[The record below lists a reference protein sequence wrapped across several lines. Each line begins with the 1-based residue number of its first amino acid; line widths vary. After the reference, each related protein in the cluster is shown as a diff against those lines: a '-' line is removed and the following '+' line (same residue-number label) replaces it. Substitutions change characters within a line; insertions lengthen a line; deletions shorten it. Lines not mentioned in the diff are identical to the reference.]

1 LPVMYPD
8 GPFGMHEL
16 GGIELLNITLTSAC
30 DCMLNHNYHTTIER
44 GLKKETDR
52 EKIFHCL
59 YSGLFDKVCIS
70 AFKFCG
76 TEETAKD
83 LTQNVFMRVWSQID
97 RLNAKIENWK
107 GWENY
112 LFIMAKNEALNYKRK
127 QKREIKKRSGYGRSL
142 SAWFNH
148 DSLLEKECE
157 VLFTKA
163 FTDLTQRQSEVYLL
177 NYYGIKR
184 DAISEKLGIT
194 YTTVSNTLNDARR
207 RMRAYVCDRLQMTVK
222 KSSLLSVD

>member
-1 LPVMYPD
+1 
-8 GPFGMHEL
+8 
-16 GGIELLNITLTSAC
+16 
-30 DCMLNHNYHTTIER
+30 MLNQNHYTAIER
-44 GLKKETDR
+44 GLKKEPDR
-52 EKIFHCL
+52 EKIFNCL
-59 YSGLFDKVCIS
+59 YTGLFDKVCMS

-83 LTQNVFMRVWSQID
+83 LTQNVFMKVWNQID

-112 LFIMAKNEALNYKRK
+112 LFIMAKNEALNLKRV
-127 QKREIKKRSGYGRSL
+127 QAREIKNKGRYGRSV

-148 DSLLEKECE
+148 DILLEKECE
-157 VLFTKA
+157 MLFTKA
-163 FTDLTQRQSEVYLL
+163 FNDLTQRQREIYLL

-184 DAISEKLGIT
+184 DSISERLGIT

-207 RMRAYVCDRLQMTVK
+207 RMRTYVCERLEMTVK
-222 KSSLLSVD
+222 KSSLLPVD

>member
-1 LPVMYPD
+1 
-8 GPFGMHEL
+8 
-16 GGIELLNITLTSAC
+16 
-30 DCMLNHNYHTTIER
+30 MLNQNHHTAIEG

-59 YSGLFDKVCIS
+59 YTGLFEKVCFS
-70 AFKFCG
+70 AFKVCG
-76 TEETAKD
+76 TEETAED
-83 LTQNVFMRVWSQID
+83 LTQNVFMKVWSQID
-97 RLNAKIENWK
+97 RLTAKIENWK

-127 QKREIKKRSGYGRSL
+127 QGREVKSKTGYFRNVSTL
-142 SAWFNH
+142 WNH
-148 DSLLEKECE
+148 DALLEKECE

-163 FTDLTQRQSEVYLL
+163 FNDLTQRQSEIYLL

-184 DAISEKLGIT
+184 DTISERLGIT

-207 RMRAYVCDRLQMTVK
+207 KMRSYVCERLQMTVK
-222 KSSLLSVD
+222 KSFSIAG